1 MKNFILIIL
10 FSFVAFNLKAQDPN
24 WSLDSSNYQF
34 NMTLTTFLNINGT
47 TLSSAEDKV
56 GAFVN
61 GELRGAA
68 NVTYVASANK
78 YVAYLS
84 VFANTDGELVNFKV
98 YKRADNTVYDIPENL
113 IFKIDGNVGG
123 IFQSFSIANPTLNNQ
138 AVLNSFSFFGITS
151 VSETINNTN
160 FTIVVPFG
168 TDVSTLIPKFSISN
182 GATFFVN
189 KEKQVSETTQQD
201 FTNAINYT
209 LVSENEATLLNFTIQ
224 VIVDNQNIAIPELV
238 LSSNNSSFVNKAP
251 VLINLQTNVPL
262 SGLNVKDISLENAII
277 SSIQKESELNYVL
290 QVVPIKQG
298 SFSLEIL
305 ANRIFNSQNN
315 GNLASNKLIFTY
327 DLIRPYLISIKRKNE
342 QNEVTT
348 SKNLEFIV
356 VFNEAVKNVIATD
369 FTSSLAATISLVSE
383 SESRYTLKLSNVSN
397 FGAVFINIKPT
408 NNIQDKAG
416 NVLLNSQVNR
426 FQN

>member
-61 GELRGAA
+61 GELRGTA

-98 YKRADNTVYDIPENL
+98 YKRADNNVYDIPENL

-160 FTIVVPFG
+160 VTIVVPFG
-168 TDVSTLIPKFSISN
+168 TDVSNLIPKFSISN

-290 QVVPIKQG
+290 QVVPIQQG

-305 ANRIFNSQNN
+305 VNRVFNSQNN

-327 DLIRPYLISIKRKNE
+327 DLIQPYLISIKRKNA
-342 QNEVTT
+342 QNEFTT

-356 VFNEAVKNVIATD
+356 VFNEAVKNVLATD

-383 SESRYTLKLSNVSN
+383 SESRYTLKLSNISS

>member
-61 GELRGAA
+61 GELRGTA

-160 FTIVVPFG
+160 VTIVVPFG
-168 TDVSTLIPKFSISN
+168 TDVSNLIPKFSISN

-209 LVSENEATLLNFTIQ
+209 LVSENEAILLNFTIQ